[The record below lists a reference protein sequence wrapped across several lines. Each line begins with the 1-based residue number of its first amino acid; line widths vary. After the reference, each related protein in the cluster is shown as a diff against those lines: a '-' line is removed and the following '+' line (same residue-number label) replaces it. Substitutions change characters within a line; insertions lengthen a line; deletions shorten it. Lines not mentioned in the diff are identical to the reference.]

1 MLFPENEY
9 WTVTTVCNHEEVFL
23 NQYSGPGAATQMHK
37 IVFVHFEWLFYLD
50 VFRKDRTLAIFKAH
64 ITIDLIECVLETV
77 VYLLVS
83 LVLQCSNLAIQANYL
98 LLNLLAGHAVFNIL
112 TGNKVT
118 PSLTCCNV
126 VFTSL
131 WLLRLQSKKFL
142 LKALNLRHE
151 IQRYF
156 LESVIEYDW
165 HCISCILGHN
175 LSVRSMSIKHTKYMN
190 IIITSYF

>member
-1 MLFPENEY
+1 M
-9 WTVTTVCNHEEVFL
+9 
-23 NQYSGPGAATQMHK
+23 
-37 IVFVHFEWLFYLD
+37 
-50 VFRKDRTLAIFKAH
+50 
-64 ITIDLIECVLETV
+64 

-175 LSVRSMSIKHTKYMN
+175 LSVRSMSIKHTEQPIKWLG
-190 IIITSYF
+190 SLRK